1 MNIIVLPLI
10 VLGVLGCLAAVVLF
24 LVARKFNVEED
35 PRIDLVEEV
44 LPSAN
49 CGGCGFAG
57 CRNFAEAC
65 VNADSLDNLN
75 CPVGGTSTMTKVGEI
90 LGLTANA
97 TDPMVAVVRCNGSH
111 KNCQRTNTYDGAK
124 SCAIAN
130 SLYIG
135 ETDCSF
141 GCLGFGDCVTACLF
155 DAIHINPETGLP
167 EVDEDKCTA
176 CGACVKACPKGII
189 ELRKKGPKN
198 RRIFVSCM
206 NKDKGGIA
214 RKACSVACIGCGKC
228 VKECQFDAITI
239 ENNLAYIDFT
249 KCRLCRKC
257 VDVCPTGS
265 IHELNFPPRKK
276 QEAVP
281 ETEEIKTIKI
291 EDLSESND

>member
-1 MNIIVLPLI
+1 MNIIVLSLI
-10 VLGVLGCLAAVVLF
+10 VLGVLGCLASVVLF

-35 PRIDLVEEV
+35 PRIDLVEEA

-124 SCAIAN
+124 NCAIAN

-176 CGACVKACPKGII
+176 CGTCVKACPKGII

-206 NKDKGGIA
+206 NKDKDGIA

>member
-1 MNIIVLPLI
+1 MNIIVLSLI
-10 VLGVLGCLAAVVLF
+10 VLGVLGCLASVVLF

-35 PRIDLVEEV
+35 PRIDLVEEA

-176 CGACVKACPKGII
+176 CGTCVKACPKGII

-206 NKDKGGIA
+206 NKDKDGIA

>member
-1 MNIIVLPLI
+1 
-10 VLGVLGCLAAVVLF
+10 
-24 LVARKFNVEED
+24 VEEA
-35 PRIDLVEEV
+35 

-124 SCAIAN
+124 NCAIAN

-176 CGACVKACPKGII
+176 CGTCVKACPKGII

-206 NKDKGGIA
+206 NKDKDGIA

>member
-1 MNIIVLPLI
+1 MNIIVLSLI
-10 VLGVLGCLAAVVLF
+10 VLGVLGCLASVVLF

-35 PRIDLVEEV
+35 PRIDLVEEA

-176 CGACVKACPKGII
+176 CGTCVKACPKGII

-206 NKDKGGIA
+206 NKDKDGIA
-214 RKACSVACIGCGKC
+214 RKACLVACIGCGKC

>member
-1 MNIIVLPLI
+1 MNIIVLSLI
-10 VLGVLGCLAAVVLF
+10 VLGVLGCLASVVLF

-35 PRIDLVEEV
+35 PRIDLVEEA

-97 TDPMVAVVRCNGSH
+97 TDPMVAAVRCNGSH

-176 CGACVKACPKGII
+176 CGTCVKACPKGII

-206 NKDKGGIA
+206 NKDKDGIA

>member
-1 MNIIVLPLI
+1 MNIIVLSLI
-10 VLGVLGCLAAVVLF
+10 VLGVLGCLASVVLF

-35 PRIDLVEEV
+35 PRIDLVEEA

-228 VKECQFDAITI
+228 VKECKFDAITI

>member
-1 MNIIVLPLI
+1 MNIIVLSLI
-10 VLGVLGCLAAVVLF
+10 VLGVLGCLASVVLF

-176 CGACVKACPKGII
+176 CGTCVKACPKGII

-206 NKDKGGIA
+206 NKDKDGIA

>member
-1 MNIIVLPLI
+1 MNIIVLSLI
-10 VLGVLGCLAAVVLF
+10 VLGVLGCLASVVLF
-24 LVARKFNVEED
+24 LVARKINVEED
-35 PRIDLVEEV
+35 PRIDLVEEA

-176 CGACVKACPKGII
+176 CGTCVKACPKGII

-206 NKDKGGIA
+206 NKDKDGIA

>member
-1 MNIIVLPLI
+1 MNIIVLSFI
-10 VLGVLGCLAAVVLF
+10 VLGVLGCLASVVLF

-35 PRIDLVEEV
+35 PRIDLVEEA

>member
-1 MNIIVLPLI
+1 MNIIVLSLI
-10 VLGVLGCLAAVVLF
+10 VLGVLGCLASVVLF

-35 PRIDLVEEV
+35 PRIDLVEEA

-176 CGACVKACPKGII
+176 CGTCVKACPKGII
-189 ELRKKGPKN
+189 ELRKKDQKT
-198 RRIFVSCM
+198 
-206 NKDKGGIA
+206 
-214 RKACSVACIGCGKC
+214 
-228 VKECQFDAITI
+228 DA
-239 ENNLAYIDFT
+239 
-249 KCRLCRKC
+249 
-257 VDVCPTGS
+257 S
-265 IHELNFPPRKK
+265 
-276 QEAVP
+276 
-281 ETEEIKTIKI
+281 
-291 EDLSESND
+291 S

>member
-1 MNIIVLPLI
+1 MNIIVLSLI
-10 VLGVLGCLAAVVLF
+10 VLGVLGCLASVVLF

-35 PRIDLVEEV
+35 PRIDLVEEA

-155 DAIHINPETGLP
+155 DAIHIKPETGLP

-176 CGACVKACPKGII
+176 CGTCVKACPKGII

-206 NKDKGGIA
+206 NKDKDGIA